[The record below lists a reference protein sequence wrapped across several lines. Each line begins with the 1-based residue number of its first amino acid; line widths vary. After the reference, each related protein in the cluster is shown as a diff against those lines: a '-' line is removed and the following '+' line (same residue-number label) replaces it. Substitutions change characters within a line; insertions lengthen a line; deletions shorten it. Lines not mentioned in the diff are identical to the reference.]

1 MEINAVLACLQPNYL
16 LCPSRP
22 SLSSSFPA
30 AAAATFLPLSSSQR
44 TRFSPPQL
52 LKVTSLIV
60 LLLLLHFLLDSLFFC
75 LIPPRF
81 SCSYRSKFQLPLPD
95 AMVMKPPLL
104 LGVLLFYPILTG
116 TCSLFS
122 FTAVLSDSYRC
133 LLFVFFH
140 CSFIVFNYLI
150 KLHLFCSV
158 SLLHLFVCL
167 FISFRFLLGRG
178 FLFCFY
184 FFNQS
189 SNFDIK

>member
-60 LLLLLHFLLDSLFFC
+60 LLLLLLHFLLDSLFF
-75 LIPPRF
+75 LLNSSSFLLQLQKQVLASASGRNGNETTSAF
-81 SCSYRSKFQLPLPD
+81 RS
-95 AMVMKPPLL
+95 A
-104 LGVLLFYPILTG
+104 
-116 TCSLFS
+116 
-122 FTAVLSDSYRC
+122 AVLSDSYRY

-140 CSFIVFNYLI
+140 CCFI
-150 KLHLFCSV
+150 LFLQVPALCFL
-158 SLLHLFVCL
+158 SLQFYCL
-167 FISFRFLLGRG
+167 
-178 FLFCFY
+178 
-184 FFNQS
+184 
-189 SNFDIK
+189 